1 MSLLGKYTKG
11 WQFRTSTPAFEPGS
25 EYRVVIT
32 GFDDAGGTA
41 VARVGDSVLHVEDA
55 GRAHVDAIARVRV
68 TEFDGNEH
76 VGRAELVEVVGETT
90 Y

>member
-1 MSLLGKYTKG
+1 MSALRKFMEG
-11 WQFRTSTPAFEPGS
+11 WHFRTTTPDFEPGS

-32 GFDDAGGTA
+32 GYDDRNGAA
-41 VARVGDSVLHVEDA
+41 VARVGDSVLHVDDI
-55 GRAHVDAIARVRV
+55 GRAYVDAIARVRV
-68 TEFDGNEH
+68 TEFDRNEH